1 MEGSQFPVAP
11 GDPPGGCATRA
22 TVAPVADAWL
32 SDTRSSYDTD
42 AVGYAEK
49 VRGLLGAKPY
59 LRAGLTLF
67 AELVHGAGSGP
78 VADVG
83 CGPGYVSGY
92 LHDAGVDVFGID
104 LSPEMIAI
112 ARRDHPGQ
120 RFEVGTMTDLD
131 LADDS
136 VVGIVAFWSVIHVPD
151 DDVPGV
157 FQEFRRV
164 LRPQG
169 LLLVGFHVGD
179 ETHHTSEGYT
189 GRPINVDSH
198 HRRPSTMMGW
208 LRDAGF
214 TIEADLVIGPDDDVP
229 GAVIFARSDA

>member
-1 MEGSQFPVAP
+1 MIVGQRLA
-11 GDPPGGCATRA
+11 DRT
-22 TVAPVADAWL
+22 TVLPMADAWL

-42 AVGYAEK
+42 AAGYAEK
-49 VRGLLGAKPY
+49 VRGLLDQMPY
-59 LRAGLTLF
+59 LRASLTLF
-67 AELVHGAGSGP
+67 AELVRGAGGGP

-83 CGPGYVSGY
+83 CGPGYVTGY
-92 LHDAGVDVFGID
+92 LHDAGVDAFGID

-112 ARRDHPGQ
+112 ARRDYPGL

-136 VVGIVAFWSVIHVPD
+136 LVGLVAFWSVIHVPD
-151 DDVPGV
+151 YAIPGV
-157 FQEFRRV
+157 FQQFRRV

-179 ETHHTSEGYT
+179 ETRHTSEGYT
-189 GRPINVDSH
+189 GRPVNVDSH
-198 HRRPSTMMGW
+198 RRRPSTMTGW

-214 TIEADLVIGPDDDVP
+214 TIEAELVIGPDEDVP
-229 GAVIFARSDA
+229 GAVIFARRDD